1 MKLSVLIPAH
11 DEADYISDCLSAVLA
26 SDPLPTGVKG
36 EILVLAN
43 GCSDDTAARACDFES
58 QENWTLQVIEI
69 EEGGKLNALN
79 IGDAM
84 AAGEMRVYLDADVIV
99 EPALLAELAALLSCP
114 EPRYASGRP
123 CVTPARSR
131 VTRAYARFWQRL
143 PFFNETAPGFGL
155 FAMNQPGRDRWG
167 DWPDII
173 SDDTFARL
181 SFSPSERHAAQ
192 AGYSWPMVEGFA
204 ALVRVRRRQDKGV
217 TEIARTFPDLLNNG
231 DKPGLSPAKLLK
243 LAFGDPVGFT
253 TYVAVSLAVK
263 SPLFSNQD
271 AWARGR

>member
-11 DEADYISDCLSAVLA
+11 DEAAYIGDCLSAVLA
-26 SDPLPTGVKG
+26 SDPLPQGMKG
-36 EILVLAN
+36 EVLVLAN
-43 GCSDDTAARACDFES
+43 GCSDDTAARARDCAVPGG
-58 QENWTLQVIEI
+58 WTLQVVEI
-69 EEGGKLNALN
+69 KEGGKLNALN
-79 IGDAM
+79 IGDEM
-84 AAGEMRVYLDADVIV
+84 AGGEIRVYLDADVTV
-99 EPALLAELAALLSCP
+99 DPPLLAELAALLSCP

-123 CVTPARSR
+123 RVAPALSQI
-131 VTRAYARFWQRL
+131 TRTYARFWQRL

-155 FAMNQPGRDRWG
+155 FAMNQAGRARWG

-181 SFSPSERHAAQ
+181 SFPPTERHSAK

-217 TEIARTFPDLLNNG
+217 AEIAERFPALSSND
-231 DKPGLSPAKLLK
+231 DKPRLSRADLLK
-243 LAFGDPVGFT
+243 LAIRDPLGFA
-253 TYVAVSLAVK
+253 TYAAVSLAVK
-263 SPLFSNQD
+263 SPFFTNKD